1 MKIKF
6 TVIADVVDAT
16 EGDANLSQ
24 CELEELAMEME
35 TGIVKSFEKVPFTT
49 EDYNCITL
57 VSVEVDP
64 FK

>member
-1 MKIKF
+1 MKIEF
-6 TVIADVVDAT
+6 TVTADVVDAT

-24 CELEELAMEME
+24 GELEELAMEME
-35 TGIVKSFEKVPFTT
+35 TDIIKSFEKVPFTT

-57 VSVEVDP
+57 FNVEVDP